1 VYIDKTL
8 DLPLSIFLISAAVMI
23 LAFGISSVSYSF
35 PDTTIV
41 SSAYVTPLSSNKVS
55 NINNNPDTNNNNIA
69 KSSPNIFPN
78 VKTSFISNTTY
89 PHVDH
94 SAYIH
99 PSAVL
104 VGDCYIGK
112 NVLVAPFAV
121 CRGDTGIPIYIGDFS
136 NIQDGAIIHAAQT
149 MKNGMYI
156 DNKRFSQS
164 GERLLANDI
173 RFSKGYAVYIIGNTT
188 LAHDSLV
195 HGPAWIG
202 NNTMVG
208 MKSIVFD
215 AKVGNN
221 VVIRLGS
228 IVTGVEIADNKL
240 VPIGSIITNQ
250 TQADKLP
257 SALGSPSQNLNQADL
272 LNSQELAQAYR
283 NEGIKR

>member
-1 VYIDKTL
+1 MDKSVG
-8 DLPLSIFLISAAVMI
+8 LPLSIFLVSLALLMMI
-23 LAFGISSVSYSF
+23 IAFGISSLPSSF
-35 PDTTIV
+35 HDTTII
-41 SSAYVTPLSSNKVS
+41 SSAHATPLYSSQKVS
-55 NINNNPDTNNNNIA
+55 DINSNTGNNNTIT

-89 PHVDH
+89 PYVHR

-104 VGDCYIGK
+104 IGDCHIGK
-112 NVLVAPFAV
+112 KVLVAPLAV
-121 CRGDTGIPIYIGDFS
+121 CRGDTGIPIYVGDFS
-136 NIQDGAIIHAAQT
+136 NIQDGTIIHAAQT
-149 MKNGMYI
+149 MKNGTYI
-156 DNKRFSQS
+156 DNKRFSQN
-164 GERLLANDI
+164 GERLLANDTG
-173 RFSKGYAVYIIGNTT
+173 FTKGYAVYISGNTT

-195 HGPAWIG
+195 HGPVWIG

-228 IVTGVEIADNKL
+228 IVTGVKIADNKL

-257 SALGSPSQNLNQADL
+257 SAIGTPSQNLNQADL
-272 LNSQELAQAYR
+272 LNSQELAEAYR

>member
-1 VYIDKTL
+1 M
-8 DLPLSIFLISAAVMI
+8 MI
-23 LAFGISSVSYSF
+23 IAFGISSILYSSLN
-35 PDTTIV
+35 TTVI
-41 SSAYVTPLSSNKVS
+41 SSAYATPLYSSQKMSDTTS
-55 NINNNPDTNNNNIA
+55 NSGNNNATT

-78 VKTSFISNTTY
+78 VNTSFISNTTY

-104 VGDCYIGK
+104 IGDCHIGK

-121 CRGDTGIPIYIGDFS
+121 CRGDTGIPIYVGDFS

-149 MKNGMYI
+149 MKNGSYI
-156 DNKRFSQS
+156 DNKRFSQN
-164 GERLLANDI
+164 GERLLANDT
-173 RFSKGYAVYIIGNTT
+173 RFSKEGYAVYISGNTT

-228 IVTGVEIADNKL
+228 IVTGVKIADNKL
-240 VPIGSIITNQ
+240 VPIGSVITNQ

-257 SALGSPSQNLNQADL
+257 SAIGTSSQNLNQADL
-272 LNSQELAQAYR
+272 LNSQELAEAYR
-283 NEGIKR
+283 RPQLQSSR